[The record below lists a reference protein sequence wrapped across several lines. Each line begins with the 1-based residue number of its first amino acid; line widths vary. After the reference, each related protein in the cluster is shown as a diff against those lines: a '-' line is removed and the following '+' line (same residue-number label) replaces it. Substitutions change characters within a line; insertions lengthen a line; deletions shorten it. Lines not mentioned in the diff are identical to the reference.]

1 MKLSS
6 SNYLILA
13 ALPILFI
20 LSGCASYGKLSITP
34 RNETDAL
41 LADLL
46 SQTDRYVVHYHG
58 NSEKLVSGILFDPKD
73 NPRTIRPEGA
83 LWNEVSDPETIAAI
97 HYYAVGDGRIATR
110 LALVCIPIQVDRS
123 EESTIR
129 TGPYEGTFAPLVTK
143 PDPDGSNGTIDQGGK
158 SQVLFG

>member
-20 LSGCASYGKLSITP
+20 LSGCASFGKLSITP
-34 RNETDAL
+34 KNETGAL
-41 LADLL
+41 LAGLL

-73 NPRTIRPEGA
+73 NPKTIRPEGA

-97 HYYAVGDGRIATR
+97 TDIILSSDHPNYFPHLYSIAGPNGDFYGYIATGWIS
-110 LALVCIPIQVDRS
+110 LVIRAVDEQTLRVYGLK
-123 EESTIR
+123 
-129 TGPYEGTFAPLVTK
+129 GPPEYEDVSP
-143 PDPDGSNGTIDQGGK
+143 GGR
-158 SQVLFG
+158 

>member
-20 LSGCASYGKLSITP
+20 LSGCASYGKLSSTP
-34 RNETDAL
+34 KNETDAL

-46 SQTDRYVVHYHG
+46 SQSDRYVVHYHG
-58 NSEKLVSGILFDPKD
+58 NSERLVSGILFDPKD
-73 NPRTIRPEGA
+73 DNKTIRPEGA

-97 HYYAVGDGRIATR
+97 TDIIQRGDHPGYIPHLYSIIAPNGDFYGYLFTGWYYLAIRPVDEQTLRVYGLKGPPEYEDVSPGGR
-110 LALVCIPIQVDRS
+110 
-123 EESTIR
+123 
-129 TGPYEGTFAPLVTK
+129 
-143 PDPDGSNGTIDQGGK
+143 
-158 SQVLFG
+158 

>member
-1 MKLSS
+1 MNLSS
-6 SNYLILA
+6 FNYLILA

-46 SQTDRYVVHYHG
+46 SQTDQYVVHYHG

-97 HYYAVGDGRIATR
+97 ADSIQRSDHPGYFPHLYSIIAPNGDFYGYLFTGWTYMAIR
-110 LALVCIPIQVDRS
+110 PVDEQTLRVYGLKGPPEYEDVRS
-123 EESTIR
+123 ISR
-129 TGPYEGTFAPLVTK
+129 
-143 PDPDGSNGTIDQGGK
+143 
-158 SQVLFG
+158 